1 MVRINAD
8 IRVANVRLVDS
19 EGEQIGIMPTAQALE
34 VADEQD
40 LDLVEV
46 SPEADPPVCRIMDY
60 GKYKFK
66 QRTRKRQAKKH
77 QRIVVLKEIRMRP
90 KIESHDFGFKVDH
103 IRKFLNHGDRV
114 RVTIQ
119 FRGREMAHPEL
130 GNNLLARVV
139 EELGEIAIVDHVPK
153 REGRVLFLMLS
164 PAPSHGGKD
173 GKKSKSGE
181 EPKE

>member
-1 MVRINAD
+1 MD
-8 IRVANVRLVDS
+8 NVRLIDS
-19 EGEQIGIMPTAQALE
+19 EGEQVGIMPTAQALDI
-34 VADEQD
+34 ADEQG

-77 QRIVVLKEIRMRP
+77 QRVVVLKEIRMRP
-90 KIESHDFGFKVDH
+90 KIENHDFQFKVDH
-103 IRKFLNHGDRV
+103 IRKFLEHGDRV

-139 EELGEIAIVDHVPK
+139 EELGDVAHIDHVPK
-153 REGRVLFLMLS
+153 REGRVLFMMLS
-164 PAPSHGGKD
+164 PASSHAGKD
-173 GKKSKSGE
+173 AKKSKSG
-181 EPKE
+181 